1 MEQAQPKGYSV
12 HKGARMR
19 HDNYELEQTL
29 AKIMRFADCKGGGGP
44 QIDYA
49 AIQRQQQQEQE
60 RLRVIA
66 QAKADEEYRVQGVS
80 DYIDYMYDN
89 PEQTRHQAPTGRYFT
104 AVSPG
109 SVPNKILSNYQS
121 DKSITPDSVK
131 ANPDK
136 YFDRRTSQAS
146 IKPGKIRFGRMADQS
161 SVSPGGLLGT
171 GGQEQKTLLG
181 A

>member
-1 MEQAQPKGYSV
+1 
-12 HKGARMR
+12 MR
-19 HDNYELEQTL
+19 FDNYELEYTL
-29 AKIMRFADCKGGGGP
+29 AKIMRYADCKGGGGP

-60 RLRVIA
+60 RKRAIA
-66 QAKADEEYRVQGVS
+66 QAAADEEYRVKGVS

-109 SVPNKILSNYQS
+109 SVPNQVLSNYQS
-121 DKSITPDSVK
+121 DKSITPETVK
-131 ANPDK
+131 ASPEKFFN
-136 YFDRRTSQAS
+136 RRTSEAS
-146 IKPGKIRFGRMADQS
+146 IKPGRIRFGRMADKS
-161 SVSPGGLLGT
+161 ATDAGGLLGT

>member
-1 MEQAQPKGYSV
+1 
-12 HKGARMR
+12 MR

-44 QIDYA
+44 QVDYA

-109 SVPNKILSNYQS
+109 SVPNQVLSNHQS

-161 SVSPGGLLGT
+161 SVSAGGLLGT

>member
-1 MEQAQPKGYSV
+1 
-12 HKGARMR
+12 MR
-19 HDNYELEQTL
+19 IDNYELEYTL
-29 AKIMRFADCKGGGGP
+29 AKYMRYADCKGGGGP

-60 RLRVIA
+60 RKRAIA
-66 QAKADEEYRVQGVS
+66 QAAADEEYRVKGVS

-109 SVPNKILSNYQS
+109 SVPNQVLSNYQS
-121 DKSITPDSVK
+121 DKSITPETVK
-131 ANPDK
+131 ASPEKFCN
-136 YFDRRTSQAS
+136 RRTSEAS
-146 IKPGKIRFGRMADQS
+146 IKPGRIRFGRMADKS
-161 SVSPGGLLGT
+161 ATDAGGLLGT